1 MSKNH
6 LRPLYAQQSTLLFY
20 LVKLR
25 HKNVIYV
32 VLHDSFTLPLTNS
45 SLLCHC
51 IELTCSQHCGKS
63 SASTRVGPTCRA
75 NATHPVRIICLERK
89 ITAECY
95 QTHNKTDFF
104 GVSLHMRRCPNAH
117 TPLLIV
123 RSLDKIKEDV
133 QQLVSFFG
141 LGMQA
146 GRTQNK
152 RNQLLWTH
160 TGTQVK

>member
-1 MSKNH
+1 MLQNCCFDHLVCVITVCAYKIIPAFFPSFFYVASVCMS
-6 LRPLYAQQSTLLFY
+6 T
-20 LVKLR
+20 V
-25 HKNVIYV
+25 
-32 VLHDSFTLPLTNS
+32 
-45 SLLCHC
+45 
-51 IELTCSQHCGKS
+51 LTCSQHCGKS

-95 QTHNKTDFF
+95 QIFLV
-104 GVSLHMRRCPNAH
+104 GLHMRRCPNAH

-146 GRTQNK
+146 GRTQNE